1 MANVNQYKTLATAE
15 EVISNSFTNANT
27 DPALIST
34 NTILLTELAHLKS
47 AIGKKFYEELKTQNN
62 VGDFPAVGG
71 LTQANQTLMDDFLIR
86 TLCWF
91 ARFEVINEVQ
101 SNSSSMGIVN
111 NIDEF
116 ATIIDP
122 SELNSYKQDT
132 YRKSEIYLQDML
144 EFLNDPDNS
153 ADYPT
158 YTANAPCNVTT
169 YKNHGIIMYDSIYTS
184 PLRGLNGYN
193 NWRNYCNDC

>member
-1 MANVNQYKTLATAE
+1 MANVNQYKTLATAA

-34 NTILLTELAHLKS
+34 NTILLSELAHLKT

-62 VGDFPAVGG
+62 IGDFPTVGG

-101 SNSSSMGIVN
+101 SNSSMGIVH

-116 ATIIDP
+116 ST
-122 SELNSYKQDT
+122 S
-132 YRKSEIYLQDML
+132 
-144 EFLNDPDNS
+144 DNS

-158 YTANAPCNVTT
+158 YTANKPCNVTT
-169 YKNHGIIMYDSIYTS
+169 YKNHGIIMYDSIYSRST
-184 PLRGLNGYN
+184 
-193 NWRNYCNDC
+193 RNYNSWKDYCPEC

>member
-1 MANVNQYKTLATAE
+1 MANTNQYIPLVTAE

-27 DPALIST
+27 DPALISN
-34 NTILLTELAHLKS
+34 NTILLSELAHLKT

-62 VGDFPAVGG
+62 DGT
-71 LTQANQTLMDDFLIR
+71 LTAANQTLMNDFLIR

-91 ARFEVINEVQ
+91 ARFEVINEIQ
-101 SNSSSMGIVN
+101 SNSSSMGIVH

-116 ATIIDP
+116 STIIDP
-122 SELNSYKQDT
+122 AELNAYKQDT

-144 EFLNDPDNS
+144 EYLNDSDNS

-158 YTANAPCNVTT
+158 YTANAPCNTTT
-169 YKNHGIIMYDSIYTS
+169 YKNHGIIMYDSIYDR
-184 PLRGLNGYN
+184 PR
-193 NWRNYCNDC
+193 RNYDSWKNYCPEC

>member
-1 MANVNQYKTLATAE
+1 MANTNQYIPLVTAA

-27 DPALIST
+27 DPALISN
-34 NTILLTELAHLKS
+34 NTILLSELAHLKT

-62 VGDFPAVGG
+62 DGT
-71 LTQANQTLMDDFLIR
+71 LTTANQTLMDDFLIR

-101 SNSSSMGIVN
+101 SNSSSMGIVH

-116 ATIIDP
+116 STIIDP
-122 SELNSYKQDT
+122 AELNAYKQDT

-144 EFLNDPDNS
+144 EFLNDSDNS

-158 YTANAPCNVTT
+158 YTANAPCNITT
-169 YKNHGIIMYDSIYTS
+169 YKNHGIIMYDSIYS
-184 PLRGLNGYN
+184 RPR
-193 NWRNYCNDC
+193 RNYDSWKNYCPEC

>member
-1 MANVNQYKTLATAE
+1 MANTNKFKTLATSG

-34 NTILLTELAHLKS
+34 NTILLSELAHLKT
-47 AIGKKFYEELKTQNN
+47 AIGAKFYEELKTQNN

-101 SNSSSMGIVN
+101 MNSTSMGIVN

-116 ATIIDP
+116 SNVIDP
-122 SELNSYKQDT
+122 SELNVYKQDT
-132 YRKSEIYLQDML
+132 YRKAEIYLQDML
-144 EFLNDPDNS
+144 GFLNDSDNS

-158 YTANAPCNVTT
+158 YTANAPCNEST
-169 YKNHGIIMYDSIYTS
+169 YKNHGIIMYDSIYNR
-184 PLRGLNGYN
+184 PR
-193 NWRNYCNDC
+193 RNYNSWRDFCNNC

>member
-1 MANVNQYKTLATAE
+1 MANTNQYIPLVTAA

-27 DPALIST
+27 DPALISN
-34 NTILLTELAHLKS
+34 NTILLSELAHLKT

-62 VGDFPAVGG
+62 DGT
-71 LTQANQTLMDDFLIR
+71 LTAANQTLMNDFLIR

-91 ARFEVINEVQ
+91 ARFEVINEIQ
-101 SNSSSMGIVN
+101 SNSSSMGIVH

-116 ATIIDP
+116 STIIDP
-122 SELNSYKQDT
+122 AELNAYKQDT

-144 EFLNDPDNS
+144 EYLNDSDNS

-158 YTANAPCNVTT
+158 YTANAPCNNTT
-169 YKNHGIIMYDSIYTS
+169 YKNHGIIMYDSIYDR
-184 PLRGLNGYN
+184 PR
-193 NWRNYCNDC
+193 RNYDSWKNYCPEC

>member
-1 MANVNQYKTLATAE
+1 MANVNQYKTLATSE

-34 NTILLTELAHLKS
+34 NTILLSELAHLKT

-62 VGDFPAVGG
+62 VGYYPTVGG

-101 SNSSSMGIVN
+101 SNSSSMGIVH

-116 ATIIDP
+116 STIIDP
-122 SELNSYKQDT
+122 AELNAYKQDT
-132 YRKSEIYLQDML
+132 YRKSEIYLQDMI

-153 ADYPT
+153 DSYPT
-158 YTANAPCNVTT
+158 YTANAPCNTTT
-169 YKNHGIIMYDSIYTS
+169 YKNHGIIMYDSIYDR
-184 PLRGLNGYN
+184 PR
-193 NWRNYCNDC
+193 RNYDSWKNYCPEC

>member
-1 MANVNQYKTLATAE
+1 M
-15 EVISNSFTNANT
+15 
-27 DPALIST
+27 
-34 NTILLTELAHLKS
+34 AHLKT

-62 VGDFPAVGG
+62 VGDYPAAGG

-101 SNSSSMGIVN
+101 SNSSSMGIVH

-116 ATIIDP
+116 STIIDP
-122 SELNSYKQDT
+122 AELNAYKQDT
-132 YRKSEIYLQDML
+132 YRKSEIYLQDMI

-158 YTANAPCNVTT
+158 YTANAPCNTTT
-169 YKNHGIIMYDSIYTS
+169 YKNHGIIMYDSIYDR
-184 PLRGLNGYN
+184 PR
-193 NWRNYCNDC
+193 RNYDSWKNYCPEC

>member
-1 MANVNQYKTLATAE
+1 MANTNQYIPLVTAA

-27 DPALIST
+27 DPALISN
-34 NTILLTELAHLKS
+34 NTILLSELAHLKT

-62 VGDFPAVGG
+62 DGT
-71 LTQANQTLMDDFLIR
+71 LTEANQTLMNDFLIR

-91 ARFEVINEVQ
+91 ARFEVINEIQ
-101 SNSSSMGIVN
+101 SNSSSMGIVH

-116 ATIIDP
+116 STIIDP
-122 SELNSYKQDT
+122 AELNAYKQDT

-144 EFLNDPDNS
+144 EYLNDSDNS

-158 YTANAPCNVTT
+158 YTANAPCNTTT
-169 YKNHGIIMYDSIYTS
+169 YKNHGIIMYDSIYDR
-184 PLRGLNGYN
+184 PR
-193 NWRNYCNDC
+193 RNYDSWKDYCPEC

>member
-1 MANVNQYKTLATAE
+1 MANVNQYKTLATSE

-34 NTILLTELAHLKS
+34 NTILLSELAHLKS

-62 VGDFPAVGG
+62 GG
-71 LTQANQTLMDDFLIR
+71 TLTTANQTLMDDFLVR

-101 SNSSSMGIVN
+101 SNSSSMGIVH

-116 ATIIDP
+116 STIIDP
-122 SELNSYKQDT
+122 AELNAYKQDT
-132 YRKSEIYLQDML
+132 YRKAEIYLQDMI
-144 EFLNDPDNS
+144 EFLDDPDNS
-153 ADYPT
+153 GDYPT
-158 YTANAPCNVTT
+158 YTANAPCNTTT
-169 YKNHGIIMYDSIYTS
+169 YKNHGIIMYDSIYS
-184 PLRGLNGYN
+184 RPRRDYDS
-193 NWRNYCNDC
+193 WKNYCPEC

>member
-1 MANVNQYKTLATAE
+1 MANTNQYIPLVTAA
-15 EVISNSFTNANT
+15 EVISNSFSNANT
-27 DPALIST
+27 DPYLISD
-34 NTILLTELAHLKS
+34 NTILLSELAHLKS

-62 VGDFPAVGG
+62 VGDYPAVGG
-71 LTQANQTLMDDFLIR
+71 LTLANQTLMDDFLIR

-101 SNSSSMGIVN
+101 SNSSSMGIVH

-116 ATIIDP
+116 STIIDP
-122 SELNSYKQDT
+122 AELNAYKQDT

-158 YTANAPCNVTT
+158 YTAHTPCNTTT
-169 YKNHGIIMYDSIYTS
+169 YKNHGIIMYDSIYS
-184 PLRGLNGYN
+184 RPRRDYDS
-193 NWRNYCNDC
+193 WKNYCPEC

>member
-1 MANVNQYKTLATAE
+1 MANTNQYIPLVTAA

-27 DPALIST
+27 DPALISN
-34 NTILLTELAHLKS
+34 NTILLSELAHLKT

-62 VGDFPAVGG
+62 DGT
-71 LTQANQTLMDDFLIR
+71 LTAANQTLMNDFLIR

-91 ARFEVINEVQ
+91 ARFEVINEIQ
-101 SNSSSMGIVN
+101 SNSSSMGIVH

-116 ATIIDP
+116 STIIDP
-122 SELNSYKQDT
+122 AELNAYKQDT

-144 EFLNDPDNS
+144 EFLNDSDNS

-158 YTANAPCNVTT
+158 YTANAPCNTTT
-169 YKNHGIIMYDSIYTS
+169 YKNHGIIMYDSIYSRST
-184 PLRGLNGYN
+184 
-193 NWRNYCNDC
+193 RNYNSWKDFCPEC

>member
-27 DPALIST
+27 DPALISN
-34 NTILLTELAHLKS
+34 NTILLSELAHLKT

-62 VGDFPAVGG
+62 IGDYPTAGG
-71 LTQANQTLMDDFLIR
+71 LTQANQTLMDDFLVR

-101 SNSSSMGIVN
+101 SNSSSMGIVH

-116 ATIIDP
+116 STVIDP
-122 SELNSYKQDT
+122 AELNAYKQDT
-132 YRKSEIYLQDML
+132 YRKAEIYLKDMI
-144 EFLNDPDNS
+144 EFLNEPENS
-153 ADYPT
+153 DDYPT
-158 YTANAPCNVTT
+158 YTAHAPCNATT
-169 YKNHGIIMYDSIYTS
+169 YKNHGIIMYDSIYDR
-184 PLRGLNGYN
+184 PR
-193 NWRNYCNDC
+193 RNYDSWKNYCPEC